1 MSDAREKI
9 LRQLPFSGQ
18 RPTEA
23 LPDQAEV
30 ETALRECEASGAKD
44 RDSGRV
50 IAYAWYSGLD
60 NDRVLRLVRAVGAGT
75 FLLREL
81 SCYKAQGIRQG
92 SELAS
97 MLTHRGSPYNLAQ
110 TLGDPRL
117 GWATAVISLVEGA
130 EFEVL
135 ISSLDSPEDDAHLIC
150 LYLLVTFVPPA
161 SRLPL
166 TKKLASMSDGFF
178 HGVLIALVCRWIE
191 DAVVFE
197 ENPIDAIVSEIEAAV
212 NCRVVVIGS
221 AFDYVLRRFGTAQL
235 PQEQADRVNH
245 IWQLINNAGKRGIQ
259 RTTDIDTVL
268 KQAGG
273 RDLDVLAAISQWRN
287 DPEMPP
293 ATNTYIGKR
302 AGDLLQ
308 RCFKSAMYHPE
319 GQGPDA
325 AFSERMINPL
335 IHALSFDGIEVGV
348 FRQLH
353 ERLASDKFSR
363 MTRYGTWLND
373 RKRAV
378 ALIVIAGMVAKRRSD
393 QALLSA
399 VAQAS
404 KELRSQPSGSQPVL
418 SLDGI
423 KQVEM
428 ELGFA
433 IPVP

>member
-23 LPDQAEV
+23 LPDQSEV
-30 ETALRECEASGAKD
+30 ETALRECEASGVSD

-50 IAYAWYSGLD
+50 VAYAWYSGLD
-60 NDRVLRLVRAVGAGT
+60 NDRVLSLVRAVGAKT

-81 SCYKAQGIRQG
+81 SCYKAQGERQG
-92 SELAS
+92 TELVS

-117 GWATAVISLVEGA
+117 GWATAVISLVEA
-130 EFEVL
+130 ADFSAL
-135 ISSLDSPEDDAHLIC
+135 ISSLDSPQDNAHLIC

-166 TKKLASMSDGFF
+166 TKKLASMLDVFF

-197 ENPIDAIVSEIEAAV
+197 ENSIDAIVPEIEAAA
-212 NCRVVVIGS
+212 NCRVVVIGA
-221 AFDYVLRRFGTAQL
+221 AFDYVLRRFGIAQL
-235 PQEQADRVNH
+235 PQPQADRANH
-245 IWQLINNAGKRGIQ
+245 VWQLINNAGKRVIQ

-268 KQAGG
+268 KQAGN

-287 DPEMPP
+287 DSEMAP
-293 ATNTYIGKR
+293 ATHTNIGKR

-319 GQGPDA
+319 GQGPDV
-325 AFSERMINPL
+325 AFSERIINPL
-335 IHALSFDGIEVGV
+335 IHALTFDGIEVGV

-353 ERLASDKFSR
+353 ERLASDNFSR

-404 KELRSQPSGSQPVL
+404 TELRSQPCGSRPVL
-418 SLDGI
+418 SPDGV
-423 KQVEM
+423 KQVEA
-428 ELGFA
+428 ELGFP

>member
-1 MSDAREKI
+1 MSDARDKI

-23 LPDQAEV
+23 PPDQSEV
-30 ETALRECEASGAKD
+30 ETALRECEASGVSD

-50 IAYAWYSGLD
+50 VAYAWYSGLD
-60 NDRVLRLVRAVGAGT
+60 NDRVLGLVRATGART
-75 FLLREL
+75 LLLREL
-81 SCYKAQGIRQG
+81 SCYKAQGQRQG
-92 SELAS
+92 TELVS

-110 TLGDPRL
+110 SLGDPHL
-117 GWATAVISLVEGA
+117 GWATAVISLVEAA
-130 EFEVL
+130 EFSTL
-135 ISSLDSPEDDAHLIC
+135 ISSLDSPEDNAHLIC
-150 LYLLVTFVPPA
+150 LYLLVTFVLPP

-166 TKKLASMSDGFF
+166 TKKLASMSDVFF
-178 HGVLIALVCRWIE
+178 QAVLIALVCRWIE

-197 ENPIDAIVSEIEAAV
+197 ENSIDVIVPEIEGSA
-212 NCRVVVIGS
+212 NCRVVIIGA
-221 AFDYVLRRFGTAQL
+221 AFDYVLRRFGIARL
-235 PQEQADRVNH
+235 PQGQADRVNDV
-245 IWQLINNAGKRGIQ
+245 WQLINNAGKRVIQ

-268 KQAGG
+268 KQAGS

-287 DPEMPP
+287 ESEMAP
-293 ATNTYIGKR
+293 ATDTYIGKR
-302 AGDLLQ
+302 AGDFLQ

-319 GQGPDA
+319 GEGPDV
-325 AFSERMINPL
+325 AFSERIINPL
-335 IHALSFDGIEVGV
+335 IHALTFDGIEVGL

-353 ERLASDKFSR
+353 ERLASDNFSR

-404 KELRSQPSGSQPVL
+404 AELRSQPSGSHPVL
-418 SLDGI
+418 NPDGV
-423 KQVEM
+423 KQVEE
-428 ELGFA
+428 ELGFP
-433 IPVP
+433 IPAP

>member
-23 LPDQAEV
+23 LPDQSEV
-30 ETALRECEASGAKD
+30 ETALRECEASGVSD

-60 NDRVLRLVRAVGAGT
+60 NDRVLSLVRAVGAKT

-81 SCYKAQGIRQG
+81 SCYKAQGERQG
-92 SELAS
+92 TELVS

-117 GWATAVISLVEGA
+117 GWATAVISLVEA
-130 EFEVL
+130 ADFSAL
-135 ISSLDSPEDDAHLIC
+135 ISSLDSPQDNVHLIC

-166 TKKLASMSDGFF
+166 TKKLASMPDGFF

-197 ENPIDAIVSEIEAAV
+197 ENSIDAIVPEIEASA
-212 NCRVVVIGS
+212 NCRVVVIGA
-221 AFDYVLRRFGTAQL
+221 AFDDLLRRFGTAQL
-235 PQEQADRVNH
+235 PQPQADRVNH
-245 IWQLINNAGKRGIQ
+245 VWQLINNAGKRVIQ

-268 KQAGG
+268 KQAGS

-287 DPEMPP
+287 DSEMAP
-293 ATNTYIGKR
+293 ATHTYIGKR

-319 GQGPDA
+319 GQGPDV

-335 IHALSFDGIEVGV
+335 IHALTFDGIEVGV

-353 ERLASDKFSR
+353 ERLASDNFSR

-393 QALLSA
+393 QVLLSA

-404 KELRSQPSGSQPVL
+404 TELRSQPSGSHPVL
-418 SLDGI
+418 SPDGV
-423 KQVEM
+423 KQVEA
-428 ELGFA
+428 ELGFP

>member
-1 MSDAREKI
+1 MSEAREKI

-23 LPDQAEV
+23 LPDQSEV
-30 ETALRECEASGAKD
+30 ETALRECEANGIKD

-50 IAYAWYSGLD
+50 VAYAWYSGLD
-60 NDRVLRLVRAVGAGT
+60 NDRVLCLVRAVGAKT
-75 FLLREL
+75 LLLREL
-81 SCYKAQGIRQG
+81 SCYTAQGERQ
-92 SELAS
+92 STELVS

-117 GWATAVISLVEGA
+117 GWATAVISLVEAA
-130 EFEVL
+130 EFDEL
-135 ISSLDSPEDDAHLIC
+135 ISSLDSPQDNAHLIC

-166 TKKLASMSDGFF
+166 TKKLVSMSDSFY
-178 HGVLIALVCRWIE
+178 HGVLIALVCRWVE
-191 DAVVFE
+191 DAVAFE
-197 ENPIDAIVSEIEAAV
+197 ENPIDAIVPEIEAAA
-212 NCRVVVIGS
+212 NCRIVVIGA

-235 PQEQADRVNH
+235 PQAEADRLNH
-245 IWQLINNAGKRGIQ
+245 VWRLINDAGKRVIQ

-268 KQAGG
+268 KQAGS

-287 DPEMPP
+287 NSQMAP
-293 ATNTYIGKR
+293 ATETYIGKR

-319 GQGPDA
+319 GEGPDVVY
-325 AFSERMINPL
+325 SERMINPL
-335 IHALSFDGIEVGV
+335 IHALTFDGIEVGV
-348 FRQLH
+348 FRHLQ
-353 ERLASDKFSR
+353 ERLASDNFSR

-404 KELRSQPSGSQPVL
+404 TELRSQPSGSQPVL
-418 SLDGI
+418 SPDGV
-423 KQVEM
+423 KQVET
-428 ELGFA
+428 ELGFQ